1 MFDVSGQHLLA
12 MAPVIWPSE
21 PVYFTADV
29 VVNGSTLDF
38 TLQPL
43 ERAAY
48 VESGMLVPLGDSW
61 TVTDVPIEAD
71 GSITVDFGSRSLPA
85 AAYPVIDETIP
96 LILEDFV
103 LTGKTT
109 SPDTFC
115 GGIEGYVQVL
125 PFPLDILKADVILLY
140 GSKFGATR
148 ITGPTLPEPV
158 SSCP

>member
-1 MFDVSGQHLLA
+1 VS
-12 MAPVIWPSE
+12 
-21 PVYFTADV
+21 
-29 VVNGSTLDF
+29 GSTLDF

-43 ERAAY
+43 ERAGY
-48 VESGMLVPLGDSW
+48 VEGGIPVPVGGSW
-61 TVTDVPIEAD
+61 TVRNVPIETD
-71 GSITVDFGSRSLPA
+71 GSFTVEFGSRSLPA

-96 LILEDFV
+96 LSLEDFV

-125 PFPLDILKADVILLY
+125 PLPFDILKADVILLH

-148 ITGPTLPEPV
+148 ITGPSLPAPV
-158 SSCP
+158 SFCP